1 MLLMMPTL
9 RTVLRCQPVVR
20 ADPEVLSGEEQLDRQ
35 VRWVH
40 VSEVGDIAALLS
52 GGELIL
58 TTGLWISD
66 PSTDPAAY
74 IDSLIG
80 AGACALIVELSSRVK
95 SVPDAALQR
104 ARAGHFPIIALHR
117 TSRFVEITELI
128 HRDIVAARYADLEFA
143 QRVHQTFTAL
153 SLETARP
160 QQIVE
165 SAAELAQ
172 MPIVLEDLS
181 RHVVAHAPEGTFSA
195 TVLQGW
201 ASRSR
206 ATSTSHETAVCG
218 PEGWITSPVGT
229 ARNFWGR
236 IVAPDAARP
245 SSAGLARIGMVL
257 ERAAQALEL
266 GRMIESDRLSL
277 SHQAQ
282 GGLLTNLADS
292 RVRDERTALV
302 RAESLGLPRSK
313 RYLPVTARMPSI
325 NGDDPLGTH
334 QRSRDQLNLVSE
346 AVRKNRIPA
355 LVGLLRPGQVGL
367 VIAAASEAQEQRH
380 LERLARTL
388 TRAMGD
394 APDERLTLGVGPSNG
409 TLRAAGAALRLAE
422 HIAEAASMMPPS
434 ERGYYRSSDVRLRG
448 LIALLRGDSRLQA
461 FADSELDP
469 LLAHAETHQ
478 SDHLTD
484 VLRAFLECGGNKA
497 LLARVTHRSRPAIY
511 RDLQQIERLLGVS
524 LETHESRLALGVA
537 LMAHEQDRV
546 GASDQ

>member
-1 MLLMMPTL
+1 MPTL
-9 RTVLRCQPVVR
+9 QTVLSCQPVLR
-20 ADPEVLSGEEQLDRQ
+20 ADPEVLSGSEQLDRQ

-40 VSEVGDIAALLS
+40 VSEVGGIAALLN
-52 GGELIL
+52 GGELVL
-58 TTGLWISD
+58 TTGLWVSD
-66 PSTDPAAY
+66 PGTDPAAY
-74 IDSLIG
+74 IESLIG
-80 AGACALIVELSSRVK
+80 AGACGLMVELSSRVR
-95 SVPDAALQR
+95 SVPDAALHR
-104 ARAGHFPIIALHR
+104 ARTSHFPIIALHR

-143 QRVHQTFTAL
+143 QRAHQTFTAL

-181 RHVVAHAPEGTFSA
+181 RHVVAHAPEGSFSA

-206 ATSTSHETAVCG
+206 ATPTSHETTVCG

-229 ARNFWGR
+229 AGNFWGR
-236 IVAPDAARP
+236 IVAPDAASP
-245 SSAGLARIGMVL
+245 SAAGLERIGMVL

-277 SHQAQ
+277 NHQAQ
-282 GGLLTNLADS
+282 GSLLTNLADN

-302 RAESLGLPRSK
+302 RAESLGLPPSK

-325 NGDDPLGTH
+325 NGEDPLGAH
-334 QRSRDQLNLVSE
+334 MRSRDQLNLVSE
-346 AVRKNRIPA
+346 AVRKNRVPA

-367 VIAAASEAQEQRH
+367 VIGSASEAQEHRH
-380 LERLARTL
+380 LEQFAHAL

-394 APDERLTLGVGPSNG
+394 AADERLTLGVGPSNT

-434 ERGYYRSSDVRLRG
+434 ARIYYRSSDVRLRG
-448 LIALLRGDSRLQA
+448 FIALLKGDSRLQA
-461 FADSELDP
+461 FADAELDR
-469 LLAHAETHQ
+469 LLVHAEMHR
-478 SDHLTD
+478 SDHLIN
-484 VLRAFLECGGNKA
+484 VLKAFLECGGNKA

-511 RDLQQIERLLGVS
+511 RDLKQIEQLLGVG